1 MSNAK
6 APTNAQSIEI
16 NGRVVKPTEHYAR
29 DARETEHIII
39 TVKDVLTNKQKV
51 TLLDKNVEFQEDL
64 GNNNLLCRYV
74 PTDLTPLRSLDFVK
88 QVDVYR
94 NLYKIP
100 AALEALAAELDSEGK
115 LESEAYPIDVMVHH
129 EVTDVEALADDVARA
144 TAVDRSQMIV
154 TSDQIRLEVELGK
167 LERIAADDRVRILQE
182 VVTPMLLDDQAKR
195 IVFAPA
201 QLTNESQFRGKDQT
215 IAVCDSGFDLGSI
228 EDCHPAF
235 SGKIAGL
242 IAIGRDSDTNKT
254 EAEKT
259 DDHKGHGT
267 HVCGTIVGREIETSQ
282 GLVGGIA
289 PDARLVVSSLQKRNG
304 DLINVK
310 QIRTLYEVPYK
321 AHNARIFSNSW
332 GNGLGT
338 GRRQLP
344 YDDKDAVGIDK
355 FVRDNPDA
363 LVIFSAGNN
372 NLNRNQR
379 APGTQEPSIGSQ
391 AAAKN
396 CLTVG
401 ASGST
406 RTIDDSRLDSIGPNY
421 ICSESSRGPT
431 LEKRIKPDIVAPGFN
446 IFSVHTRHDCGENV
460 SGAEA
465 TSKSFPGVK
474 WKLRS
479 GTSHATPLVSGCAA
493 ILREVLES
501 KRCPNPPAALLKA
514 VLINGADRLPGI
526 DTGPQGFGRVNL
538 QSSTSMLQIPPIS
551 STGTGLPP
559 LPSVGGTLIGPP
571 LRHGECLKITLAP
584 PANPEGLELKVTM
597 VYNDLSGRAIQNNL
611 NLAVIDE
618 TTSETKHGGLSED
631 DIDVQNNVE
640 QVVWHPAPKR
650 EVVVRVSAQKIL
662 GTETAQD
669 FVLAWAA
676 TKPFGGSNEKR
687 A

>member
-6 APTNAQSIEI
+6 APINAQSIEI

-29 DARETEHIII
+29 DARKTKHIII
-39 TVKDVLTNKQKV
+39 TVKDVLTNNQKV

-100 AALEALAAELDSEGK
+100 VALEALAAELDSEGK

-129 EVTDVEALADDVARA
+129 EVTDVEALADDVAKA
-144 TAVDRSQMIV
+144 TVVDRSQMIV

-372 NLNRNQR
+372 NLNRNQ
-379 APGTQEPSIGSQ
+379 
-391 AAAKN
+391 
-396 CLTVG
+396 
-401 ASGST
+401 
-406 RTIDDSRLDSIGPNY
+406 
-421 ICSESSRGPT
+421 GPT

-446 IFSVHTRHDCGENV
+446 IFSAHTRHDCGENV

-501 KRCPNPPAALLKA
+501 KHCPNPPAALLKA

-538 QSSTSMLQIPPIS
+538 QSSISMLQIPPIS

-618 TTSETKHGGLSED
+618 VTSETKHGGLSED

-640 QVVWHPAPKR
+640 QVVWHPTPER

-662 GTETAQD
+662 GTDAAQD
-669 FVLAWAA
+669 FVLAWSA